1 MSFERA
7 GLSTEGER
15 VGDRR
20 AEISPVVLFSVR
32 FPFRLVSPPPRNH
45 HSPFALL
52 YLALARPSSLG
63 FEQIFKNAL
72 TGLNM
77 GGGKG
82 GCDFDPKG
90 KSDNEIKKFVSIDR
104 VGGFRGGEQA
114 RLTSCGCS
122 LRSPSSVL
130 RLHARALSTHWC
142 RH

>member
-1 MSFERA
+1 VW
-7 GLSTEGER
+7 GIGELR
-15 VGDRR
+15 LVR
-20 AEISPVVLFSVR
+20 SCFFSVR
-32 FPFRLVSPPPRNH
+32 FPFRLVSSPPRNH

-104 VGGFRGGEQA
+104 AGGFPRRRERKA
-114 RLTSCGCS
+114 DVLW
-122 LRSPSSVL
+122 LLAPRSPSSVL